1 MTFPLFPD
9 QASTMARQVDTLF
22 FALIALCGSVLTLIL
37 IAMVGFLFKYR
48 RTKPADRR
56 PRRLRTT
63 AIEVSWTVIP
73 TLLFMG
79 VFAWGAVVYFDMQ
92 HAPQGTI
99 HINVVGKQWM
109 WKIQHPNGVREID
122 ELHVPVGRVVKLT
135 MASQD
140 VIHSFFIPAFR
151 IKQDVVPGRYN
162 SQWFV
167 ATRAG
172 KYHLF
177 CAEYCG
183 KDHSGMIGNIIV
195 MKPEEYEQWLSNG
208 APSET
213 LAQSGEKR
221 FRELGCSGCHM
232 GSGVVRAPPLEGIF
246 GRPTPLQ
253 SGAVV
258 VADAGYIRDSIL
270 LPLKDITAG
279 YEPLMPTFQGR
290 INEEELLELIAYI
303 KTLGTKQPEARP

>member
-9 QASTMARQVDTLF
+9 QASTIARQVDALF
-22 FALIALCGSVLTLIL
+22 FALIALCGSVLLLIL
-37 IAMVGFLFKYR
+37 VVMVAFLFKYR
-48 RTKPADRR
+48 RAKPADRR
-56 PRRLRTT
+56 PIRIPTMP
-63 AIEVSWTVIP
+63 IEIAWTVIP

-92 HAPQGTI
+92 HVPNGTI

-109 WKIQHPNGVREID
+109 WKMQHPNGVREID

-151 IKQDVVPGRYN
+151 IKQDVVPGRYT

-167 ATRAG
+167 ATKPG

-183 KDHSGMIGNIIV
+183 KDHSGMIGHVFV
-195 MKPEEYEQWLSNG
+195 MKPEDYEEWLIKG

-213 LAQSGEKR
+213 LAQSGEKL
-221 FRELGCSGCHM
+221 FRELGCSGCHV

-253 SGAVV
+253 SGQVV
-258 VADAGYIRDSIL
+258 IADEGYIRDSIL
-270 LPLKDITAG
+270 LPAKDITAG

-290 INEEELLELIAYI
+290 INEEELLELMAYI
-303 KTLGTKQPEARP
+303 KGLGGKEPGIRR

>member
-9 QASTMARQVDTLF
+9 QASTVARQVDALF
-22 FALIALCGSVLTLIL
+22 FALIALCGSVLLLIL
-37 IAMVGFLFKYR
+37 VAMVAFLFKYR
-48 RTKPADRR
+48 RAKPADRS
-56 PRRLRTT
+56 PRRLPTT

-79 VFAWGAVVYFDMQ
+79 VFAWGAVVYFDIQ
-92 HAPQGTI
+92 HVPEGTI

-151 IKQDVVPGRYN
+151 IKQDVVPGRY
-162 SQWFV
+162 SSEWFV
-167 ATRAG
+167 ATKPG
-172 KYHLF
+172 KYHIF

-183 KDHSGMIGNIIV
+183 KDHSGMIGSVVV
-195 MKPEEYEQWLSNG
+195 MKPEDYEQWLVNG
-208 APSET
+208 APSAT
-213 LAQSGEKR
+213 LAQSGEKL
-221 FRELGCSGCHM
+221 FRELGCSGCHV
-232 GSGVVRAPPLEGIF
+232 GTGVVRAPPLEGIF

-253 SGAVV
+253 NGQVV
-258 VADAGYIRDSIL
+258 IADEGYIRDSIL
-270 LPLKDITAG
+270 LPQKHVAAG

-290 INEEELLELIAYI
+290 INEEELLELMAYI
-303 KTLGTKQPEARP
+303 KSMGAKQSEGRP